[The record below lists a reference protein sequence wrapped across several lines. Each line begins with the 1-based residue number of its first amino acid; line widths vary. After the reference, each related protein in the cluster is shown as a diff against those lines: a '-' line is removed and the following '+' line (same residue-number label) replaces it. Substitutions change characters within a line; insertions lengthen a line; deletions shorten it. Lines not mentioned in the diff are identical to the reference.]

1 MSCRAKIG
9 EFSPEITLSKNQCEK
24 LDLKSILFLP
34 NGEEACGTRA
44 CVYETGN
51 PDVVVKITEDVEDVR
66 GFVQTTGSSK
76 VVGAKDLRVL
86 KAIKTMDGEPVFAMV
101 VEKAEPLDRRDQI
114 FINDVLFSELNQ
126 DLFRGLKE
134 SEPFEVKPEVRKK
147 IAPKC
152 REIVKKGKSRADSR
166 FSDEDEAVKACE
178 LVVGDAVDAIE
189 EFGQSGVLLSD
200 NHAGNWG
207 RRKGKLV
214 AIDLGMSTPP
224 WAPREAKVKALAGNR
239 GESIR
244 RQWPRRR
251 K

>member
-9 EFSPEITLSKNQCEK
+9 EFSPEIALSKNQCEK

-34 NGEEACGTRA
+34 NGNEACGTRA
-44 CVYETGN
+44 CVYETSDPGT
-51 PDVVVKITEDVEDVR
+51 VVKITEDIEDVR
-66 GFVQTTGSSK
+66 GFALMKGSPK
-76 VVGAKDLRVL
+76 AVGVKDLRKL
-86 KAIKTMDGEPVFAMV
+86 TAIKTMDGEPVFAMV
-101 VEKAEPLDRRDQI
+101 VEKADPLASRDQI
-114 FINDVLFSELNQ
+114 FINDVLFSELNE
-126 DLFRGLKE
+126 DLFRGLREGDLFRVKE
-134 SEPFEVKPEVRKK
+134 ETRKK

-178 LVVGDAVDAIE
+178 LVIGDAVDAIE

-244 RQWPRRR
+244 RRWPRRR